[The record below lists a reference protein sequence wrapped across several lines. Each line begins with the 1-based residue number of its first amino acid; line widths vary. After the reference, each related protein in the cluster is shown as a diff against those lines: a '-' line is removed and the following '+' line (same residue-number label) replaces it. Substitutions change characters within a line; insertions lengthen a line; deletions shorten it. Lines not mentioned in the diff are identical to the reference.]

1 VPGDA
6 TFRPARL
13 AGRESAGGGLTR
25 VLVEPEAA
33 LLASYRT
40 PGQYVEM
47 RAGGETGFFVL
58 SNEPGSPVWELVMRA
73 GGGASDV
80 VLAMPTGS
88 AGPDIEL
95 TGAIGHGFPVES
107 AAGHPLVVA
116 LNGTGVAAGPPLVRR
131 RVRDGD
137 ALRTRV
143 FVGVRVRDEVPIE
156 DELERWRR
164 QGVDVVLCLSQELQD
179 VVRVRLSPGELAGG
193 RVFAVGSSPM
203 IDALRALAPHLGLDA
218 LRIHTN
224 Y

>member
-1 VPGDA
+1 MPGDA

-58 SNEPGSPVWELVMRA
+58 SNEPGSPVWALVMRA

-80 VLAMPTGS
+80 VLAIPVGS
-88 AGPDIEL
+88 DIEL
-95 TGAIGHGFPVES
+95 TGAIGHGFPVEA

-137 ALRTRV
+137 AARTKV
-143 FVGVRVRDEVPIE
+143 FVGVRARDEVPIE
-156 DELERWRR
+156 DELQGWRR
-164 QGVDVVLCLSQELQD
+164 QGVDVVLCLSQELPD
-179 VVRVRLSPGELAGG
+179 AVRVQLSPGELADG

>member
-1 VPGDA
+1 VPGDG

-25 VLVEPEAA
+25 VLVEPEAP

-47 RAGGETGFFVL
+47 HAGGETGFFVL

-80 VLAMPTGS
+80 VLAVPVGS
-88 AGPDIEL
+88 DIEL
-95 TGAIGHGFPVES
+95 TGAIGHGFPVEA

-116 LNGTGVAAGPPLVRR
+116 LNGTGVAAGPPLVRH

-137 ALRTRV
+137 ASRTKV
-143 FVGVRVRDEVPIE
+143 FVGVRARDEVPIE
-156 DELERWRR
+156 DELQRWRR
-164 QGVDVVLCLSQELQD
+164 EGVDVVVCLSQELQD